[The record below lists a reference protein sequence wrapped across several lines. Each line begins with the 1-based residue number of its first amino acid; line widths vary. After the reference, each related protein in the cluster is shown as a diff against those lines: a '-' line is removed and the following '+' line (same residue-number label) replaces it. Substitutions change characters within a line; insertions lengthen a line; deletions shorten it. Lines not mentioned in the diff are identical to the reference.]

1 MFAMQRSIHHTA
13 RRGLLGRGALLVAG
27 ALGVGAVNRS
37 EGGRE
42 LPAPVAEAGRTIQRL
57 TGRSWHLVSDRRP
70 GEPPAQGDRLT
81 MYGELF
87 DEGGGRKLGEFYA
100 ACFCAGAPFGMG
112 PVAAA
117 NVEMHT
123 LNLID
128 GSIMAMGTATA
139 GENVYAIVGGTGK
152 YAGATGSYV
161 AQQRPFELG
170 GDGTAEFVLTLT
182 K

>member
-1 MFAMQRSIHHTA
+1 MQPSFPTA

-27 ALGVGAVNRS
+27 ALGLGAVARG
-37 EGGRE
+37 EGARE
-42 LPAPVAEAGRTIQRL
+42 LAAPAAEAGRSVQRL
-57 TGRSWHLVSDRRP
+57 AGRSWHLVSDRRP
-70 GEPPAQGDRLT
+70 GEVPAQGDRLT

-87 DEGGGRKLGEFYA
+87 DEAGGRKLGEFYA
-100 ACFCAGAPFGMG
+100 ACFCTGAPFGMG

-123 LNLID
+123 LNLAD

-161 AQQRPFELG
+161 ARQRPFELG
-170 GDGTAEFVLTLT
+170 GDGTADFVLTLT